1 MPSSITLTVSHLPT
15 STSFFLS
22 ALQPLNY
29 VFRGRQEHT
38 IGFGPASPPNTPAD
52 FWITQEIP
60 GVPAG
65 AAHVAFPAASRAQVQ
80 DFFLAALKA
89 GGKIHGEPC
98 QRDASGYYS
107 AAVIDFDGNS
117 IEAVYRPAFG
127 DDANKENADARS
139 MVSHRSARAPSAAAP
154 PKSVVSAAKS
164 VRAPSQVA
172 SQAPSYVSSP
182 PNVPPENT
190 QPRPKPSGDVLGSLI
205 NEARNA
211 ANVARDLVNSMTP
224 NLISSAPPNSSAGN
238 NSTGGGSGA
247 GEAIVGTLLGVAAG
261 AALHY
266 AFSNR
271 SKEDSRDDREEHKFV
286 PPPRPSGTGR
296 SVTEPVNVM
305 RAEYS
310 TVPSEFHGVPGGL
323 GYRAIEPAPSEYT
336 YAPQEPSEQKLI
348 TMYDHDPSASTVQ
361 NFPDQASTIRP
372 ASVTRRVS
380 MDSGVGLG
388 VVPRDFDALS
398 HASSKASRQSKKS
411 MNAPPPTSYRAP
423 TALTVKSKVSVAS
436 GGGRSRSRASSL
448 SRLGRS
454 LSGRSSADQP
464 RSRSQSRHTSRSRR
478 SRRDEFEENVP
489 EDEEARTVVH
499 MTESVHRSSSHVS
512 SHHSHTESKVAS
524 HVSAHHSQA
533 GSRAP
538 SHISVHQS
546 QAGSKAPSH
555 VSVRESQA
563 GSKAPSHISMHE
575 SQAGSKAP
583 SHVSAHESHAASK
596 APSHA
601 SAHRSQAGSKAASHT
616 SAHQSQAGSR
626 AASYV
631 SGHDSQATIKPAS
644 RVSSKHSRRDPAEY
658 PLPPS
663 RAATW
668 AGSDIGRSS
677 FVSARSNLGP
687 TGPRTIIGKLNPVR
701 DGGEITDDDDK
712 TETASMVSKQKELAK
727 LDVTDREVRPED
739 SVSQISVESRRS
751 RRSKASSRR

>member
-98 QRDASGYYS
+98 QRDAAGYYS

-117 IEAVYRPAFG
+117 IEAVYRPGFG
-127 DDANKENADARS
+127 DEVNKENADARS
-139 MVSHRSARAPSAAAP
+139 MVSHRSASVRAPSTVAP
-154 PKSVVSAAKS
+154 PKS

-172 SQAPSYVSSP
+172 SQAASYISSP
-182 PNVPPENT
+182 PSIPPENT
-190 QPRPKPSGDVLGSLI
+190 QPKPKPSGDVLGSLI

-224 NLISSAPPNSSAGN
+224 NLISSSPPKPSTGN

-261 AALHY
+261 AALTY

-286 PPPRPSGTGR
+286 PPPRPSVTGR
-296 SVTEPVNVM
+296 SVTEPVKVM

-310 TVPSEFHGVPGGL
+310 TANSEYQGAYAGM
-323 GYRAIEPAPSEYT
+323 GYRAIEPAPSAYT
-336 YAPQEPSEQKLI
+336 YTPHESGEQKLI
-348 TMYDHDPSASTVQ
+348 AMYDHDPPAPTVQTFPDAASTV
-361 NFPDQASTIRP
+361 RP

-388 VVPRDFDALS
+388 VVQRDFDVAS

-411 MNAPPPTSYRAP
+411 TNAPPPTSYRAP
-423 TALTVKSKVSVAS
+423 TALTVKSKVSAAS

-448 SRLGRS
+448 GRLGRS
-454 LSGRSSADQP
+454 LTGRSSADQP
-464 RSRSQSRHTSRSRR
+464 KSRSQSRHSTRSRR
-478 SRRDEFEENVP
+478 SRRDEFEDTAP
-489 EDEEARTVVH
+489 EKEEEEEEEEEARTVLHV
-499 MTESVHRSSSHVS
+499 TETTHRSSSRVS
-512 SHHSHTESKVAS
+512 SHHSHRESKVAS
-524 HVSAHHSQA
+524 HV
-533 GSRAP
+533 
-538 SHISVHQS
+538 SVHQS

-555 VSVRESQA
+555 VSAHQ
-563 GSKAPSHISMHE
+563 

-583 SHVSAHESHAASK
+583 SHVSAHPSQAAGSK
-596 APSHA
+596 APSHV
-601 SAHRSQAGSKAASHT
+601 
-616 SAHQSQAGSR
+616 SAHQSQAGSK

-631 SGHDSQATIKPAS
+631 SGHDSQVTIKPAS
-644 RVSSKHSRRDPAEY
+644 RASSRHSRRDPAEY

-663 RAATW
+663 RAGTW
-668 AGSDIGRSS
+668 AGSDVGKAS
-677 FVSARSNLGP
+677 FVSARSNFGLS
-687 TGPRTIIGKLNPVR
+687 GPRTIIGKLNPLR
-701 DGGEITDDDDK
+701 DGGEIIEEDDK
-712 TETASMVSKQKELAK
+712 METASMLSKQKELAK

>member
-127 DDANKENADARS
+127 DDANRENADTRS
-139 MVSHRSARAPSAAAP
+139 VVSHRSATVRAPSVVAA
-154 PKSVVSAAKS
+154 PKSVVSNMKS

-172 SQAPSYVSSP
+172 SKAPSYVSSP
-182 PNVPPENT
+182 PDVPLQNT
-190 QPRPKPSGDVLGSLI
+190 QPKPKPSGDVLGSLI

-224 NLISSAPPNSSAGN
+224 NLISSGPPASSTGN

-271 SKEDSRDDREEHKFV
+271 SKEDSRDDRDEHKFV
-286 PPPRPSGTGR
+286 PPPRPSVTGR
-296 SVTEPVNVM
+296 SVSEPVNVV

-310 TVPSEFHGVPGGL
+310 TVPSEYPGVPEKY
-323 GYRAIEPAPSEYT
+323 GYRAIEPAPSAYT
-336 YAPQEPSEQKLI
+336 YTTREPSDQKLI
-348 TMYDHDPSASTVQ
+348 TMYDHDHPAPT
-361 NFPDQASTIRP
+361 DKASTIRP

-388 VVPRDFDALS
+388 VVPRDFDAAS

-411 MNAPPPTSYRAP
+411 TNAPPPTSYRAP
-423 TALTVKSKVSVAS
+423 TALTVKSKAS
-436 GGGRSRSRASSL
+436 GASGGGGRSRSRASST

-454 LSGRSSADQP
+454 LSGRSSAEQP
-464 RSRSQSRHTSRSRR
+464 RSRSQSRHSSRSRR
-478 SRRDEFEENVP
+478 SRRDEFEDNAP
-489 EDEEARTVVH
+489 EDEEARTVLHVA
-499 MTESVHRSSSHVS
+499 ESVRRSSSRVS
-512 SHHSHTESKVAS
+512 SHHSHAESKVAS
-524 HVSAHHSQA
+524 HVSVHHSQA
-533 GSRAP
+533 GSKVP
-538 SHISVHQS
+538 SQISMHQS

-555 VSVRESQA
+555 VTARESQA
-563 GSKAPSHISMHE
+563 GSKAASHISMHE
-575 SQAGSKAP
+575 SHAGSKAP

-596 APSHA
+596 ASSHA
-601 SAHRSQAGSKAASHT
+601 
-616 SAHQSQAGSR
+616 SAHQSQAGSKVG
-626 AASYV
+626 SYV

-644 RVSSKHSRRDPAEY
+644 RISSRHSRRDPAEY

-668 AGSDIGRSS
+668 AGSDIGKSSS
-677 FVSARSNLGP
+677 FVSARSNFGP
-687 TGPRTIIGKLNPVR
+687 AATGPRTIIGKVNHLVR
-701 DGGEITDDDDK
+701 DGGNVTDEDDK
-712 TETASMVSKQKELAK
+712 AETASVVSKQKELAR

>member
-98 QRDASGYYS
+98 QRDAAGYYS

-117 IEAVYRPAFG
+117 IEAVYRPGFG
-127 DDANKENADARS
+127 NEVNKENADARS
-139 MVSHRSARAPSAAAP
+139 MVSHRSASVRAPSTVAP
-154 PKSVVSAAKS
+154 PKS

-172 SQAPSYVSSP
+172 SQAASYISSP
-182 PNVPPENT
+182 PNIPPENT
-190 QPRPKPSGDVLGSLI
+190 QPKPKPSGDVLGSLI

-224 NLISSAPPNSSAGN
+224 NLISSSPPKSSTGN

-261 AALHY
+261 AALTY

-286 PPPRPSGTGR
+286 PPPRPSVTGR
-296 SVTEPVNVM
+296 SVTEPVKVM

-310 TVPSEFHGVPGGL
+310 TANSEYQGAYEGM
-323 GYRAIEPAPSEYT
+323 GYRAIEPAPSAYT
-336 YAPQEPSEQKLI
+336 YTPHEPGEQKLI
-348 TMYDHDPSASTVQ
+348 TMYDHDPPAPTVQ
-361 NFPDQASTIRP
+361 TFPDAASTICP

-388 VVPRDFDALS
+388 VVQRDFDVAS

-411 MNAPPPTSYRAP
+411 TNAPPPTSYRAP
-423 TALTVKSKVSVAS
+423 TALTVKSKVSAAS

-448 SRLGRS
+448 GRLGRS
-454 LSGRSSADQP
+454 LTGRSSADQP
-464 RSRSQSRHTSRSRR
+464 KSRSQSRHSTRSRR
-478 SRRDEFEENVP
+478 SRRDEFEDNAP
-489 EDEEARTVVH
+489 EKREEEEEEEEEARTVLHV
-499 MTESVHRSSSHVS
+499 TETTHRSSSRVS
-512 SHHSHTESKVAS
+512 SHHSHRESKVAS
-524 HVSAHHSQA
+524 HVSVHQSQA

-538 SHISVHQS
+538 SHVSANQS
-546 QAGSKAPSH
+546 QAAGSKAPSH
-555 VSVRESQA
+555 VSVREAQA
-563 GSKAPSHISMHE
+563 GSKAPSHVSVHE
-575 SQAGSKAP
+575 PRAGSKAP
-583 SHVSAHESHAASK
+583 SHVSAHESQAGTK
-596 APSHA
+596 APSHV
-601 SAHRSQAGSKAASHT
+601 
-616 SAHQSQAGSR
+616 SAHQSQAGSK

-631 SGHDSQATIKPAS
+631 SGHDSQVTIKPAS
-644 RVSSKHSRRDPAEY
+644 RASSRHSRRDPAEY

-663 RAATW
+663 RAGTW
-668 AGSDIGRSS
+668 AGSDVGKAS
-677 FVSARSNLGP
+677 FVSARSNFGLS
-687 TGPRTIIGKLNPVR
+687 GPRTIIGKLNPLR
-701 DGGEITDDDDK
+701 DGGEMIEEDDK
-712 TETASMVSKQKELAK
+712 METASMVSKQKELAK

>member
-29 VFRGRQEHT
+29 VFRGRQEQT
-38 IGFGPASPPNTPAD
+38 IGFGPASPPNTPPD

-98 QRDASGYYS
+98 QRDAAGYYS

-127 DDANKENADARS
+127 DDANKENADTRT
-139 MVSHRSARAPSAAAP
+139 MVSHRSATVRAPSVVAP

-164 VRAPSQVA
+164 ARAPSQVA
-172 SQAPSYVSSP
+172 SQAPSHVSVPAS
-182 PNVPPENT
+182 VPPENT
-190 QPRPKPSGDVLGSLI
+190 QPKPKPSGDVLGSLI

-211 ANVARDLVNSMTP
+211 ANVARGLVNSMAP
-224 NLISSAPPNSSAGN
+224 NLSSPAPPSTG

-271 SKEDSRDDREEHKFV
+271 SKENTRDDVEEHKFV
-286 PPPRPSGTGR
+286 PPPPRPSVVGR
-296 SVTEPVNVM
+296 SATEPVNVM

-310 TVPSEFHGVPGGL
+310 TVPSEYPGVPEF
-323 GYRAIEPAPSEYT
+323 GYRAIEPAPSAYT
-336 YAPQEPSEQKLI
+336 YTPRDPSEQKLI
-348 TMYDHDPSASTVQ
+348 TMYDHDQPAPTVHT
-361 NFPDQASTIRP
+361 FADEASTIRP
-372 ASVTRRVS
+372 ASVARRVS
-380 MDSGVGLG
+380 VDSGVGLG
-388 VVPRDFDALS
+388 VVPRDFDAAS
-398 HASSKASRQSKKS
+398 HASKASRQSKKS

-423 TALTVKSKVSVAS
+423 TALTVKSKVSGAS
-436 GGGRSRSRASSL
+436 GGGGRSRSRASSL

-464 RSRSQSRHTSRSRR
+464 RSRSQSRHSNRSRR
-478 SRRDEFEENVP
+478 SRRDEFEDNAA
-489 EDEEARTVVH
+489 EDEEAQTVLHVSE
-499 MTESVHRSSSHVS
+499 TVHRSSSRVS
-512 SHHSHTESKVAS
+512 SHHTHTESKVAS
-524 HVSAHHSQA
+524 HVSAHHSHA

-546 QAGSKAPSH
+546 QS
-555 VSVRESQA
+555 
-563 GSKAPSHISMHE
+563 
-575 SQAGSKAP
+575 GSKAP
-583 SHVSAHESHAASK
+583 SHVSAHESHAGSK
-596 APSHA
+596 APSHI
-601 SAHRSQAGSKAASHT
+601 SMHDSKAGSKAASHASAHESHAASKAGSHA
-616 SAHQSQAGSR
+616 SAHQSKAGSK

-631 SGHDSQATIKPAS
+631 SNHDSQVTIKPAS

-668 AGSDIGRSS
+668 TGSDTGKS
-677 FVSARSNLGP
+677 FVSARSNFGP
-687 TGPRTIIGKLNPVR
+687 NGPRTIIGKLKPVR
-701 DGGEITDDDDK
+701 DGGEMTDEDDK

-727 LDVTDREVRPED
+727 LDVTDREVMPED

>member
-127 DDANKENADARS
+127 ADAGDTRS
-139 MVSHRSARAPSAAAP
+139 VVSHRSARPPSTVAP
-154 PKSVVSAAKS
+154 PKTVVSTTKS
-164 VRAPSQVA
+164 VRAPTVV
-172 SQAPSYVSSP
+172 PSYVSSP
-182 PNVPPENT
+182 PDVPLENT
-190 QPRPKPSGDVLGSLI
+190 QPKPKPSGDVLGSLI

-211 ANVARDLVNSMTP
+211 ANVARDLVSSMTP
-224 NLISSAPPNSSAGN
+224 NLMSAGPPASSTGN

-271 SKEDSRDDREEHKFV
+271 SKEDTRDDREEVKFV
-286 PPPRPSGTGR
+286 PPPPRPSGTGR

-310 TVPSEFHGVPGGL
+310 TVPSEYQGFAEGY
-323 GYRAIEPAPSEYT
+323 GYRAIEPAPSAYT
-336 YAPQEPSEQKLI
+336 HAPREFHDQKLI
-348 TMYDHDPSASTVQ
+348 AMYDHDPPAPTVHT
-361 NFPDQASTIRP
+361 FPDHTSTIRP
-372 ASVTRRVS
+372 ASVARRVS

-388 VVPRDFDALS
+388 VVQRDVDAAS

-411 MNAPPPTSYRAP
+411 TNAPPPTSYRAP
-423 TALTVKSKVSVAS
+423 TALTVKSKVSAAS
-436 GGGRSRSRASSL
+436 GGGRSKSRSSSL

-464 RSRSQSRHTSRSRR
+464 RSRSQSRHSNKSRR
-478 SRRDEFEENVP
+478 SRRDEFEDDAAAADE
-489 EDEEARTVVH
+489 EEEARTVLHVSE
-499 MTESVHRSSSHVS
+499 TVHRSSSRVS
-512 SHHSHTESKVAS
+512 SHHSHT
-524 HVSAHHSQA
+524 HVSAHHSHA
-533 GSRAP
+533 GSKAP
-538 SHISVHQS
+538 SHVSVHQS
-546 QAGSKAPSH
+546 QAGSKAPTH
-555 VSVRESQA
+555 V
-563 GSKAPSHISMHE
+563 SMHE

-583 SHVSAHESHAASK
+583 SHISKHESERGSKAPSHVSAHES
-596 APSHA
+596 
-601 SAHRSQAGSKAASHT
+601 RAGSKA
-616 SAHQSQAGSR
+616 G
-626 AASYV
+626 SYV

-644 RVSSKHSRRDPAEY
+644 RISSRHSHRDPAEY

-668 AGSDIGRSS
+668 AGSDVGKAS
-677 FVSARSNLGP
+677 FVSARSNFGP
-687 TGPRTIIGKLNPVR
+687 TGPRTIIGKLQPAR
-701 DGGEITDDDDK
+701 DRGEMTTDEEDK
-712 TETASMVSKQKELAK
+712 IETASVVSKQKELAK